1 MSPTTAQGWAAV
13 ATERQ
18 SDARALSEQR
28 AESVG
33 AAYLAGYAIECA
45 LKAYLQRAGIRFP
58 KAGREGHNLKGLWR
72 ASGFRLRDLADHA
85 GTKGYFINCW
95 STDLRYET
103 SIPAILG
110 SAELVAGAGQLKA
123 WIMNQ
128 TRRRRRTR

>member
-1 MSPTTAQGWAAV
+1 MNPTTAQGWAAV

-58 KAGREGHNLKGLWR
+58 KAGREGHNLRGLWR
-72 ASGFRLRDLADHA
+72 SSRFRLRDLADHA
-85 GTKGYFINCW
+85 GTKSFYINCW

-103 SIPAILG
+103 SIPSIAA
-110 SAELVAGAGQLKA
+110 AEHLVAGAGQLTG
-123 WIMNQ
+123 WILSQ
-128 TRRRRRTR
+128 AKRQGSRQ

>member
-1 MSPTTAQGWAAV
+1 MNPTTAQGWAAV

-45 LKAYLQRAGIRFP
+45 LKAYLQRAGIPFP
-58 KAGREGHNLKGLWR
+58 KAGREGHNLRGLWH
-72 ASGFRLRDLADHA
+72 ASDFQLRDLADHA

-103 SIPAILG
+103 SIPSIAA
-110 SAELVAGAGQLKA
+110 AEHLVAGAGRLTG
-123 WIMNQ
+123 WILSQ
-128 TRRRRRTR
+128 AKRQRRRR

>member
-1 MSPTTAQGWAAV
+1 MNPTTAQGWAAV

-45 LKAYLQRAGIRFP
+45 LKAYLQRAGIPFP
-58 KAGREGHNLKGLWR
+58 KAGREGHNLWGLWHR
-72 ASGFRLRDLADHA
+72 SRFRLRDLADHA
-85 GTKGYFINCW
+85 GTKSFYINCW

-103 SIPAILG
+103 SIPSIAA
-110 SAELVAGAGQLKA
+110 AEHLVAGAGQLTG
-123 WIMNQ
+123 WILSQ
-128 TRRRRRTR
+128 AKRQRRRR